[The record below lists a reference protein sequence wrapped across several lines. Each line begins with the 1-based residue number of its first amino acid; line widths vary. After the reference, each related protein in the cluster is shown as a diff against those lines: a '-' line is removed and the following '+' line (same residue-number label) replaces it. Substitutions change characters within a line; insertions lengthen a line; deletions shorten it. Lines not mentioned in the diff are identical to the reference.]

1 MIDLRNSIFESDFN
15 TDVST
20 IRQNLQTTYV
30 NRLLKIIDTKSRY
43 DNITK
48 SSAYYNISWLKSNL
62 NINTGDLQS
71 KQHKKYLL
79 FLIDSFINN

>member
-15 TDVST
+15 TDVSS

-30 NRLLKIIDTKSRY
+30 NRLLKILDTKSRY
-43 DNITK
+43 DNMTK

-62 NINTGDLQS
+62 NTSTGDLQS
-71 KQHKKYLL
+71 KQHKEYLL